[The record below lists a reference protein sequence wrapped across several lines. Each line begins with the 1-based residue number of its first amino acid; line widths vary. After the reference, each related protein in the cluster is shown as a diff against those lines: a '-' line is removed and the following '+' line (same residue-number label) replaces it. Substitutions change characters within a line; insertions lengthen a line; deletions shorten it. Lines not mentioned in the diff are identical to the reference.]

1 MLKRS
6 MKKALILKLIAS
18 FIITFLF
25 FKYNALSAHAIT
37 CNSAFIIVKNA
48 VNNTPV
54 SGARII
60 FTKTDGSEFS
70 PPTATNNLG
79 EFRGTFSVPQE
90 FTSTVR
96 ATEDTHYNPGSSTLN
111 LEGTGECTAIIALSP
126 SFSGLTCSFILVA
139 VDNTLPGDPVPNVD
153 ITIVTSTGT
162 ISISTGTDGEATWG
176 TRGSSAT
183 REVSPTIVIRP
194 RPSSG
199 YSQTTGTLTDIG
211 VNQCGAVVHL
221 VSTAPNPPVTC
232 AGTVS
237 GRVVDAT
244 TGNGIHHAS
253 ARVATN
259 NRGVLTTETQNTDS
273 WEIPITGLE
282 VTGITISA
290 AGYQTRTLPGQCTG
304 TVQLTST
311 GVPGPGPTPIP
322 LPNAVVPEN
331 LMHNIQLL
339 AIALGA
345 IIAVIRIILG
355 ALQIAGGGDNPL
367 ALEAGRDMITSSILG
382 LLVILF
388 AVTLLRVIGSS
399 VLGIIN

>member
-1 MLKRS
+1 

-126 SFSGLTCSFILVA
+126 SSGLTCSFILVA

-211 VNQCGAVVHL
+211 VNQCGANVHL
-221 VSTAPNPPVTC
+221 VSSTPPTPVTC
-232 AGTVS
+232 PPSGVSGTV
-237 GRVVDAT
+237 VDSD
-244 TGNGIHHAS
+244 GNGIEHANVF
-253 ARVATN
+253 VATTN
-259 NRGVLTTETQNTDS
+259 FGRLSTNTASDGT
-273 WEIPITGLE
+273 WTIPFSNLE

-290 AGYQTRTLPGQCTG
+290 VGYQTVTLPGQCTG